1 MTISGSSTVM
11 GLPHFC
17 WLKIKDM
24 DRVRVLILGL
34 LSVVLL
40 VGCTTTRYVPV
51 PSVSVDSVYVDRFH
65 RDSVY
70 LHDSVFVNQ
79 YSKGDTVFVDKVV
92 TKYKYKDRWRYDTVA
107 VVRADSVQVPAL
119 PCREGLGLVGEDEA
133 LLFSRARGDGC
144 RAGVHRSVAREE
156 AAEEINDGSLSGR
169 AYKTP
174 APEKL
179 N

>member
-1 MTISGSSTVM
+1 M
-11 GLPHFC
+11 GLPLFC

-40 VGCTTTRYVPV
+40 VGCRTVKYVPV

-79 YSKGDTVFVDKVV
+79 YSKGDTVYVDKVV

-107 VVRADSVQVPAL
+107 VVRADSVQVPY
-119 PCREGLGLVGEDEA
+119 PVEKDLGWWEKTRLYSFPVLVA
-133 LLFSRARGDGC
+133 M
-144 RAGVHRSVAREE
+144 VAVL
-156 AAEEINDGSLSGR
+156 AFIVVWLV
-169 AYKTP
+169 K
-174 APEKL
+174 KL
-179 N
+179 RKK

>member
-1 MTISGSSTVM
+1 M
-11 GLPHFC
+11 GLPLFC

-107 VVRADSVQVPAL
+107 VVRADSVQVPY
-119 PCREGLGLVGEDEA
+119 PVEKDLGWWEKTRLYSFPVLVA
-133 LLFSRARGDGC
+133 M
-144 RAGVHRSVAREE
+144 VAVL
-156 AAEEINDGSLSGR
+156 AFIVVWLV
-169 AYKTP
+169 K
-174 APEKL
+174 KL
-179 N
+179 RKK